1 MRTYFYHAFAFFAV
15 VLLCTGCDALK
26 RDIEI
31 TITAVDANTNLRLKH
46 FYYAVDYSSSFDDG
60 EIFELPKSELKAL
73 KAAGFR
79 VKGKE
84 DLSRIS
90 VAMNNCSPYEQRF
103 DSNEPPRTTRIPS
116 DSTSVMVYVYKEGY
130 SMECIEVSSGGKRV
144 TVTAKLCPNKG
155 VQGTV
160 LDNSGKPVQGMSIFV
175 GRDRP
180 LIAELSTKYAP
191 SSFTTS
197 WLEGAF
203 WIPASCR
210 EIDGV
215 VAWRPSQ
222 PPIWTPVAP
231 EDKTVSV
238 TLPPKR
244 ELPITVV
251 TDGEPLPKASILI
264 EYLAEDDRAYWHAE
278 AHCDTQGKTS
288 ALAFPDARL
297 NLELSLLT
305 KKGKWTIRK
314 SSDFS
319 SPYVLDKNESS
330 RTGAVAEMRLFRE
343 KGMPVTV
350 PKNTVEPVVVNLAK
364 ATSEVTV
371 SIPNAEKF
379 KPCFLFMNMVL
390 LTDDG
395 EIIYGGTRSPW
406 SESFHFAP
414 LPAGRLFLAASTLGQ
429 KGQGCAGL
437 MRRIEDGESLSIPL
451 PLTSGTAHISGKVTG
466 KDSGLHYNYALCPA
480 GLTLEDVK
488 TIAQWRSGSCIPA
501 ICYADRKTA
510 KTDDFTFSAVPK
522 GEYSFFVESLS
533 PQGESEIVAFQPV
546 SVGENAQMEIKI
558 DLAVL

>member
-1 MRTYFYHAFAFFAV
+1 MRTYFYHAFSFFVV

-31 TITAVDANTNLRLKH
+31 TVTAVDANTDLRLKH

-60 EIFELPKSELKAL
+60 EVFELPESELKAV
-73 KAAGFR
+73 KAAGF
-79 VKGKE
+79 
-84 DLSRIS
+84 
-90 VAMNNCSPYEQRF
+90 SPKKSKPLPRKNEKPPIFPYSQRF

-116 DSTSVMVYVYKEGY
+116 DSTSVMVYVYREGY
-130 SMECIEVSSGGKRV
+130 SMECIEVPSGKKRV
-144 TVTAKLCPNKG
+144 TITAKLHPSKG

-160 LDNSGKPVQGMSIFV
+160 LDNSGKPVVGVPIFV

-180 LIAELSTKYAP
+180 LITELSTKYAP
-191 SSFTTS
+191 SSFTES

-238 TLPPKR
+238 TLPPKQ

-251 TDGEPLPKASILI
+251 TDVEPLPKASILI

-278 AHCDTQGKTS
+278 AHCDTQGKTT

-305 KKGKWTIRK
+305 KKGKWTIRE

-319 SPYVLDKNESS
+319 SPYVRDENESS
-330 RTGAVAEMRLFRE
+330 ETDAVAKMRLFRE
-343 KGMPVTV
+343 KRVHVTV
-350 PKNTVEPVVVNLAK
+350 PKATVDPVVVNLAK

-406 SESFHFAP
+406 NETFHFAP

-429 KGQGCAGL
+429 KGEGCAGL
-437 MRRIEDGESLSIPL
+437 MRRIDDGESLSIPL
-451 PLTSGTAHISGKVTG
+451 PLTEGTAHITGKVNG
-466 KDSGLHYNYALCPA
+466 KNSSLRYNYALCPA

-488 TIAQWRSGSCIPA
+488 TIAQWRSGSCMPA
-501 ICYADRKTA
+501 ICYADPKKS

-522 GEYSFFVESLS
+522 GEYSFFVESWSHQDGRKIITL
-533 PQGESEIVAFQPV
+533 QPV
-546 SVGENAQMEIKI
+546 SVAENAQLTLEV
-558 DLAVL
+558 DLSTL